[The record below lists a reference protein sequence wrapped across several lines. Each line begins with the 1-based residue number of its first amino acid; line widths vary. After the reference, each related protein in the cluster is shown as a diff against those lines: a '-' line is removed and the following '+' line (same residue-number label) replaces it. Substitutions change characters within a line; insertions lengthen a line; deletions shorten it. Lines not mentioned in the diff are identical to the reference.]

1 MHSTRVPSTEASMKL
16 PESIRTHLWDRSPR
30 DSCAIELVT
39 ASEDDGPCSAHLSA
53 GEVALGDDHL
63 IRLALGSGSR
73 SCIALT
79 ETAIDEVLDHLA
91 VRVLDQLRLDHPAAR
106 RWSGMKSAAYQE

>member
-1 MHSTRVPSTEASMKL
+1 MHFAEASMKL
-16 PESIRTHLWDRSPR
+16 PESIRTHLRDRFPR
-30 DSCAIELVT
+30 DSRAIELVT
-39 ASEDDGPCSAHLSA
+39 ASEDDQPRPAHLSA

-63 IRLALGSGSR
+63 IRLARWIGSR
-73 SCIALT
+73 SCIALR
-79 ETAIDEVLDHLA
+79 ERPIDEVLDHLA